1 MSDDQKD
8 MEYEVP
14 ANENASLDSEAVE
27 EKFVELDLSHL
38 PSVKGHTF
46 EDEFSFEDFI
56 KSYSTIGLQGS
67 CLYQAIE
74 IIRTV
79 RTKKIPIFMGITS
92 NIGTCGLRESMTY
105 LIKNNFISAVA
116 ATAGAIEEDV
126 MKTMG
131 DFKLGEYKND
141 DVALYKAKVNRT
153 GNILVPSRIYAQLH
167 MFLNTLNQD
176 LWKKAWMNGKPIT
189 DAEYIYELGKL
200 MEELDV
206 NRKEESFVYQAYKNN
221 ITVYCPALMDG
232 AIGDALYQFCL
243 NKNSMGITEHAAIMD
258 NSQSTFDLITKMEKS
273 KKVAGDVCLLA
284 IGGSVSKHMICNSAI
299 FSGGAKYCVY
309 INTSTEAEGSNA
321 GAPVSEAI
329 TWGKVHPEATSAKV
343 QAEATLV
350 MPLLIAAAFQTW
362 QPKPL

>member
-1 MSDDQKD
+1 MTDKQKTMD
-8 MEYEVP
+8 SGIPATVNESLNSAAEEEFVP
-14 ANENASLDSEAVE
+14 
-27 EKFVELDLSHL
+27 LDLSHL

-46 EDEFSFEDFI
+46 EGEFSFEDFI
-56 KSYSTIGLQGS
+56 KSYSAIGLQGS

-105 LIKNNFISAVA
+105 LTKNNLVSAVA

-141 DVALYKAKVNRT
+141 DIALFKSKVNRT
-153 GNILVPSRIYAQLH
+153 GNILVPTRIYAQLH
-167 MFLNTLNQD
+167 MFLNTLNQK
-176 LWKKAWMNGKPIT
+176 LWKEAWMHGKPIT
-189 DAEYIYELGKL
+189 DSEYIHQLGKL
-200 MEELDV
+200 MESYDV

-221 ITVYCPALMDG
+221 MTIYCPALMDG
-232 AIGDALYQFCL
+232 AIGDAIFQFCR
-243 NKNSMGITEHAAIMD
+243 NKNAMGISEHAAIMD
-258 NSQSTFDLITKMEKS
+258 NSKSTFDLITKMEKS

-284 IGGSVSKHMICNSAI
+284 IGGSVPKHMICNAAI
-299 FSGGAKYCVY
+299 FAEGAKYCVY

-329 TWGKVHPEATSAKV
+329 TWGKVHPEATSAKI